1 MAEYTYQ
8 SIPLSKRRHH
18 RGVELSFQ
26 SLYKA
31 LAPAQAALSA
41 KESALAYEEQVYAVA
56 ERKHEL
62 GNLSD
67 NALLDAKN
75 TLNTAKRDVTAAEME
90 LYTAYHSYEQAVK
103 QGLVSSAG

>member
-1 MAEYTYQ
+1 MTT
-8 SIPLSKRRHH
+8 I
-18 RGVELSFQ
+18 
-26 SLYKA
+26 
-31 LAPAQAALSA
+31 
-41 KESALAYEEQVYAVA
+41 YA
-56 ERKHEL
+56 
-62 GNLSD
+62 D

>member
-1 MAEYTYQ
+1 MRNRSTPWQ
-8 SIPLSKRRHH
+8 S
-18 RGVELSFQ
+18 
-26 SLYKA
+26 
-31 LAPAQAALSA
+31 
-41 KESALAYEEQVYAVA
+41 EST
-56 ERKHEL
+56 